1 MNLYSFISLFGEFLW
16 INFNTSYV
24 LWCDYENLFTKNIL
38 IIILKWICG
47 NEFDFTWVS
56 LRHYA
61 EFNVLIQS
69 YSSLWEILI
78 LTQIIQWIFIFENMI
93 LTGENIIVDHLKGQ
107 SLFFIPKENLFQLI
121 NDFLSILESFLLS
134 IKLNLDGTGFS
145 IIFCILIVRLS

>member
-1 MNLYSFISLFGEFLW
+1 
-16 INFNTSYV
+16 
-24 LWCDYENLFTKNIL
+24 
-38 IIILKWICG
+38 
-47 NEFDFTWVS
+47 
-56 LRHYA
+56 
-61 EFNVLIQS
+61 
-69 YSSLWEILI
+69 
-78 LTQIIQWIFIFENMI
+78 MI